1 MQNIPISRCAS
12 LLCLLIAVCC
22 CPGLASAAKPG
33 NVPQTPSQA
42 ARQGEFVF
50 PRGKTGNRGGRGFE
64 QRVLRAMRDF
74 TDHIS
79 LDPPHRPV
87 SP

>member
-1 MQNIPISRCAS
+1 MCNYRILRCARWACVAVAFT
-12 LLCLLIAVCC
+12 CLPSV
-22 CPGLASAAKPG
+22 ASAAKPG
-33 NVPQTPSQA
+33 AAFKTPPQA

-50 PRGKTGNRGGRGFE
+50 PRGTTGKRGGRGFE

-79 LDPPHRPV
+79 LDPPNRPV